1 MKREIIMVCEYGE
14 IEDIIKDTYGKY
26 YGIPSG
32 EELNNDS
39 SLTFNCA
46 KGALDQYD
54 HETLDRF
61 IATGSGDWLLNI
73 LVADLC
79 NKGKL
84 AEGKYVMY
92 VSW

>member
-1 MKREIIMVCEYGE
+1 MKREIVMMCDYDE
-14 IEDIIKDTYGKY
+14 IENIIMDTYGKY
-26 YGIPSG
+26 YEIPSG

-46 KGALDQYD
+46 KGELYEYD
-54 HETLDRF
+54 KETLDRF
-61 IATGSGDWLLNI
+61 IYTGRGDWLLNI
-73 LVADLC
+73 LVQDLC

-84 AEGKYVMY
+84 AEGKYVMS